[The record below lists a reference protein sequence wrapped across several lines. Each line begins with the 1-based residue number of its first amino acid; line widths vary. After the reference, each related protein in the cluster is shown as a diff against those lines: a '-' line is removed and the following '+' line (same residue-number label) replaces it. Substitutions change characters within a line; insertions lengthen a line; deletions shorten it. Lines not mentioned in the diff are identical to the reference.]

1 MAVQTRIVDV
11 YRKPSKCPV
20 CGESVVD
27 IIYGTGDMT
36 EIEFFLEY
44 RRPGIIGG
52 DNIPRRPPIWACSC
66 GCKRFRKVNP
76 DGSDAQVKPKMLK
89 NLKPA
94 PASVI
99 TWETSLV
106 ERVLE
111 TGIGVINHYQVEVT
125 TELGEKVKLNI
136 SAVNGEDAEDCAI
149 GLVEKGALGLKGR
162 KGISV
167 AIFDVAK

>member
-44 RRPGIIGG
+44 RRPGIMGG

-167 AIFDVAK
+167 AVFDVAK